1 MPPVGGPVK
10 GSAVVSTGQGG
21 APNAEGKNPWETG
34 EPGHWGDDG
43 KWVSEVGGAGGQA
56 APEAAGQAAPEAALQ
71 AAPEEAVPPAK
82 LALSCE
88 ATSPQASADWCVT
101 SCGEDPEN
109 NGCKQFCKCEAMGE
123 TSEASEASEASETSE
138 TSEAS
143 EASEASETSEASEAS
158 ETSETS
164 EASEA
169 SEALS
174 ASPASAADAALREAI
189 EAGTLEGIVDAIHAN
204 ADNASPDVLEEAR
217 AVRDELRDG
226 KAAKNE
232 TDAPGAK
239 NETEAPTNPSSH
251 ASAASGVD
259 LAQFMNTV
267 WR

>member
-1 MPPVGGPVK
+1 M
-10 GSAVVSTGQGG
+10 
-21 APNAEGKNPWETG
+21 
-34 EPGHWGDDG
+34 
-43 KWVSEVGGAGGQA
+43 
-56 APEAAGQAAPEAALQ
+56 Q
-71 AAPEEAVPPAK
+71 AAPEEALPPAK

-123 TSEASEASEASETSE
+123 TSEASEASE
-138 TSEAS
+138 
-143 EASEASETSEASEAS
+143 
-158 ETSETS
+158 TSETS

-189 EAGTLEGIVDAIHAN
+189 EAGTLEGLVDAIHAN
-204 ADNASPDVLEEAR
+204 ADDASPDVLEEAR

-232 TDAPGAK
+232 TQAPGAK
-239 NETEAPTNPSSH
+239 NETEAPTSPSSH

>member
-43 KWVSEVGGAGGQA
+43 EWVSEVGGAGGQA

-123 TSEASEASEASETSE
+123 TSEASEASE
-138 TSEAS
+138 
-143 EASEASETSEASEAS
+143 
-158 ETSETS
+158 TSETS

-204 ADNASPDVLEEAR
+204 ADDASPDVLEEAR

-239 NETEAPTNPSSH
+239 NETEAPTSPSSH

>member
-43 KWVSEVGGAGGQA
+43 EWVSEVGGAGGQA
-56 APEAAGQAAPEAALQ
+56 APEAAGQAAPEAAVQ

-123 TSEASEASEASETSE
+123 K
-138 TSEAS
+138 SEAS

-204 ADNASPDVLEEAR
+204 ADDASPDVLEEAR

-239 NETEAPTNPSSH
+239 NETEAPTSPSSH

>member
-43 KWVSEVGGAGGQA
+43 EWVSEVGGAGGQA
-56 APEAAGQAAPEAALQ
+56 APDAAGQAAPEAALQ
-71 AAPEEAVPPAK
+71 AAPEEALPPAK

-123 TSEASEASEASETSE
+123 K
-138 TSEAS
+138 SEAS

-204 ADNASPDVLEEAR
+204 ADDASPDVLEEAR

-232 TDAPGAK
+232 TQAPGAK
-239 NETEAPTNPSSH
+239 NETEAPTSPSSH

>member
-1 MPPVGGPVK
+1 MPSVGLTLILNPNPNPNPYPHPYPHPHQVMPPVGGPVK

-43 KWVSEVGGAGGQA
+43 EWVSEVGGAGGQA

-123 TSEASEASEASETSE
+123 TSEASEASSRRWRQKRRFASSLLMNHGLHAIDACTR
-138 TSEAS
+138 
-143 EASEASETSEASEAS
+143 
-158 ETSETS
+158 
-164 EASEA
+164 
-169 SEALS
+169 
-174 ASPASAADAALREAI
+174 PAD
-189 EAGTLEGIVDAIHAN
+189 
-204 ADNASPDVLEEAR
+204 
-217 AVRDELRDG
+217 
-226 KAAKNE
+226 
-232 TDAPGAK
+232 
-239 NETEAPTNPSSH
+239 
-251 ASAASGVD
+251 
-259 LAQFMNTV
+259 
-267 WR
+267 

>member
-43 KWVSEVGGAGGQA
+43 EWVSEVGGAGGQA

-123 TSEASEASEASETSE
+123 TSEASEASE
-138 TSEAS
+138 
-143 EASEASETSEASEAS
+143 
-158 ETSETS
+158 TSETS

-189 EAGTLEGIVDAIHAN
+189 EAGTLEGLVDAIHAN
-204 ADNASPDVLEEAR
+204 ADDASPDVLEEAR

-232 TDAPGAK
+232 TQAPGAK
-239 NETEAPTNPSSH
+239 NETEAPTSPSSH

>member
-43 KWVSEVGGAGGQA
+43 EWVSEVGGAGGQA

-138 TSEAS
+138 
-143 EASEASETSEASEAS
+143 ASEAS

-204 ADNASPDVLEEAR
+204 ADDASPDVLEEAR

>member
-43 KWVSEVGGAGGQA
+43 EWVSEVGGAGGQA

-138 TSEAS
+138 
-143 EASEASETSEASEAS
+143 ASEAS

-204 ADNASPDVLEEAR
+204 ADDASPDVLEEAR

-239 NETEAPTNPSSH
+239 NETEAPTSPSSH

>member
-43 KWVSEVGGAGGQA
+43 EWVSEVGGAGGQA

-123 TSEASEASEASETSE
+123 K
-138 TSEAS
+138 SEAS

-204 ADNASPDVLEEAR
+204 ADDASPDVLEEAR
-217 AVRDELRDG
+217 AVRDELREG

-232 TDAPGAK
+232 TEAPGAK
-239 NETEAPTNPSSH
+239 NETEAPTSPSSH

>member
-43 KWVSEVGGAGGQA
+43 EWVSEVGGAGGQA

-123 TSEASEASEASETSE
+123 K
-138 TSEAS
+138 SEAS

-204 ADNASPDVLEEAR
+204 ADDASPDVLEEAR

-239 NETEAPTNPSSH
+239 NETEAPTSPSSH

>member
-43 KWVSEVGGAGGQA
+43 EWVSEVGGAVGQA
-56 APEAAGQAAPEAALQ
+56 APEAAGQAAPEQALQ

-109 NGCKQFCKCEAMGE
+109 NGCKQFCKCEAMG
-123 TSEASEASEASETSE
+123 
-138 TSEAS
+138 
-143 EASEASETSEASEAS
+143 
-158 ETSETS
+158 ETS

-239 NETEAPTNPSSH
+239 NETEAPTSPSSH

>member
-21 APNAEGKNPWETG
+21 MPNDEGKNPWETG

-43 KWVSEVGGAGGQA
+43 QWVSEVGGAGGQA
-56 APEAAGQAAPEAALQ
+56 APAAAGQ

-101 SCGEDPEN
+101 SCGEDPDN
-109 NGCKQFCKCEAMGE
+109 NGCKQFCKCEAL
-123 TSEASEASEASETSE
+123 
-138 TSEAS
+138 SEAS

-158 ETSETS
+158 EVSETS
-164 EASEA
+164 EVSEA

-189 EAGTLEGIVDAIHAN
+189 QAGTLEGLVDAIHAN

-232 TDAPGAK
+232 T
-239 NETEAPTNPSSH
+239 EAPTSPSSH

>member
-43 KWVSEVGGAGGQA
+43 EWVSEVGGAGGQA

-123 TSEASEASEASETSE
+123 TSEASEASE
-138 TSEAS
+138 
-143 EASEASETSEASEAS
+143 
-158 ETSETS
+158 TSETS

-189 EAGTLEGIVDAIHAN
+189 EAGTLEGLVDAIHAN
-204 ADNASPDVLEEAR
+204 ADDASPDVLEEAR

-239 NETEAPTNPSSH
+239 NETEAPTSPSSH

>member
-1 MPPVGGPVK
+1 MGGPVK

-43 KWVSEVGGAGGQA
+43 EWVSEVGGAGGQA

-123 TSEASEASEASETSE
+123 K
-138 TSEAS
+138 SEAS

-204 ADNASPDVLEEAR
+204 ADDASPDVLEEAR

-239 NETEAPTNPSSH
+239 NETEAPTSPSSH

>member
-21 APNAEGKNPWETG
+21 APNAEGKKPWETG

-43 KWVSEVGGAGGQA
+43 EWVSEVGGAG
-56 APEAAGQAAPEAALQ
+56 GQAAPEAALQ

-138 TSEAS
+138 
-143 EASEASETSEASEAS
+143 ASEASETSETSEAS
-158 ETSETS
+158 EASETS

-204 ADNASPDVLEEAR
+204 ADDASPDVLEEAR

-239 NETEAPTNPSSH
+239 NETEAPTSPSSH
-251 ASAASGVD
+251 ASAASNLD

>member
-1 MPPVGGPVK
+1 MGGPVK

-43 KWVSEVGGAGGQA
+43 EWVSEVGGAGGQA

-123 TSEASEASEASETSE
+123 K
-138 TSEAS
+138 SEAS

-189 EAGTLEGIVDAIHAN
+189 DAGTLEGLVDAIHAN
-204 ADNASPDVLEEAR
+204 ADDASPDVLEEAR

-239 NETEAPTNPSSH
+239 NETEAPTSPSSH

>member
-43 KWVSEVGGAGGQA
+43 EWVSEVGGAGGQA

-123 TSEASEASEASETSE
+123 K
-138 TSEAS
+138 SEAS

-189 EAGTLEGIVDAIHAN
+189 EAGT
-204 ADNASPDVLEEAR
+204 
-217 AVRDELRDG
+217 
-226 KAAKNE
+226 
-232 TDAPGAK
+232 
-239 NETEAPTNPSSH
+239 
-251 ASAASGVD
+251 GVG
-259 LAQFMNTV
+259 TKG
-267 WR
+267 

>member
-43 KWVSEVGGAGGQA
+43 EWVSEVGGAGGQA
-56 APEAAGQAAPEAALQ
+56 APEAAGQAAPEAAVQ

-123 TSEASEASEASETSE
+123 K
-138 TSEAS
+138 SEAS

-204 ADNASPDVLEEAR
+204 ADDASPDVLEEAR

-232 TDAPGAK
+232 TEAPGAK
-239 NETEAPTNPSSH
+239 NGTEAPTSPSSH